1 VSDRPAAAAQEPTG
15 AVFLSY
21 ASEDAAAAERIATA
35 LRSAGLEVWFDR
47 TELRG
52 GDIWERQI
60 EDRIHDCRLFIPLI
74 SANTEHR
81 DEGYFRR
88 EWSLAVDRTRDMAD
102 KKTFLLP
109 VVIDDTHQREASV
122 PEKFRH
128 VHWSRLPEGN
138 PSPDFVA
145 RIAALL
151 GAEHG
156 PMSPAKVDLKDA
168 EAVTKAA
175 RRIRPWPWLGL
186 AGLLCAVAIGAVA

>member
-102 KKTFLLP
+102 KKPTAPVILASDMALSSGSTAPNYSRENRDRSGSKPSCSERLRLVPGSWLL
-109 VVIDDTHQREASV
+109 
-122 PEKFRH
+122 
-128 VHWSRLPEGN
+128 
-138 PSPDFVA
+138 
-145 RIAALL
+145 
-151 GAEHG
+151 
-156 PMSPAKVDLKDA
+156 
-168 EAVTKAA
+168 A
-175 RRIRPWPWLGL
+175 RRARPAQAADGDAAVSTQCSIRPR
-186 AGLLCAVAIGAVA
+186 